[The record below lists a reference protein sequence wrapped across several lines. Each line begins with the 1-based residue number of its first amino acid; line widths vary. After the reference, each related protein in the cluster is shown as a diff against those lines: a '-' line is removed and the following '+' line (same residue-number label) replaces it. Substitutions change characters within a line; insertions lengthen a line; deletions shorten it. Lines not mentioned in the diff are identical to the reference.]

1 MNASRR
7 EPLYRALGYLL
18 NVLLALLMALNYEI
32 FIFQNA
38 FAPAGINGLATMVQY
53 LFHFSVGYMSLL
65 INVPLSAAAFFL
77 LDRDYALKTLSFSVA
92 FSLGL
97 LLLDR
102 VDLSAFVYQTANG
115 TSTILAPLAAGAVNG
130 FIYGSVIRL
139 NGSTGGTDVVAALV
153 RRRRPDISLMW
164 LIFAL
169 NSAVAALSYFVYD
182 FRIEPVILCIAYS
195 FVTSRI
201 SERILRGSREAV
213 KFEIITDHPEE
224 ISRAVIRELYHS
236 ATLLHAEGMYSHQ
249 GKDLLLCVVNKHQLV
264 DFERIIRRYPG
275 TFAYISSVTQT
286 MGNFKHISRSG
297 SSSSGWTMLSPKS
310 ADQSGPEAPD
320 R

>member
-7 EPLYRALGYLL
+7 ELLYRALGYLL

-249 GKDLLLCVVNKHQLV
+249 GKELLICVVNKHQLV

-286 MGNFKHISRSG
+286 MGNFKHIGRSG
-297 SSSSGWTMLSPKS
+297 STSNWSMLSPKS
-310 ADQSGPEAPD
+310 ADQNGPDTPD
-320 R
+320 Q

>member
-1 MNASRR
+1 MNTRKRA
-7 EPLYRALGYLL
+7 LVYRALGYGF
-18 NVLLALLMALNYEI
+18 NIVLALLMALNYEI

-65 INVPLSAAAFFL
+65 INIPLSIAAFFL
-77 LDRDYALKTLSFSVA
+77 LNRDYAVKTLSFCVA

-102 VDLSAFVYQTANG
+102 IDLSAFVYCTENG
-115 TSTILAPLAAGAVNG
+115 TSTILAPIAAGAVNG
-130 FIYGSVIRL
+130 VIYGSVIRL

-153 RRRRPDISLMW
+153 RKKRPDISLMW

-169 NSAVAALSYFVYD
+169 NSVVAALSYFVYN
-182 FRIEPVILCIAYS
+182 FRIEPVILCIVYS
-195 FVTSRI
+195 FMTSRI

-213 KFEIITDHPEE
+213 KFEIITDCAQEL
-224 ISRAVIRELYHS
+224 SQAVISELHHS
-236 ATLLHAEGMYSHQ
+236 ATLIHAEGMYSHQ
-249 GKDLLLCVVNKHQLV
+249 GKDLLMCVVNKHQVV
-264 DFERIIRRYPG
+264 DMERIISRYPG

-286 MGNFKHISRSG
+286 MGNFKRINRSG
-297 SSSSGWTMLSPKS
+297 EPEHAWKLMAPHS
-310 ADQSGPEAPD
+310 ADDAGSA